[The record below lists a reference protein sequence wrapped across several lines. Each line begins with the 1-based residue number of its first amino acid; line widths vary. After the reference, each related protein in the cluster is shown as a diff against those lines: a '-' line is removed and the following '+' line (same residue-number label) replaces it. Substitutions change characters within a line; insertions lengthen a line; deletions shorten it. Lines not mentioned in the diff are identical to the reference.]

1 VQFYKK
7 LTAAN
12 WSSDQ
17 QLWTLTVDADG
28 SKEIFYARFLAMGS
42 GYFNYDQPRSTHIPG
57 LSNFAGTVVHPQF
70 WPGDLDF
77 TDKKVV
83 IIGSGA
89 TAVTL
94 LPSIGQKATSVT
106 MLQRSP
112 SYVASRPSMDIIERF
127 TRSWLPRKI
136 GLKIN
141 RWKNILVGFVLV
153 KWCHAYPLAARNL
166 IKKATVKQLP
176 PSIPHSP
183 HFEPKYNPWEQRLC
197 LCPDGDFFKALKR
210 GNASIVTD
218 TIKTMTSD
226 RIVLNSGQELEADI
240 IVTATGLKILI
251 AGGALISVDN
261 EVIKPST
268 KFLWKGSMLQD
279 LPNAFFFIGYTNA
292 SWTLGADASALL
304 ICRIMKD
311 MKANGATSAVPR
323 LKQEEEKTMKKMQ
336 LLNLSST
343 YLQEEGAKE
352 QMPMAGDKGP
362 WRPRE
367 SYFRD
372 WWNARFGGIRDG
384 LVYEKVST

>member
-1 VQFYKK
+1 
-7 LTAAN
+7 
-12 WSSDQ
+12 
-17 QLWTLTVDADG
+17 
-28 SKEIFYARFLAMGS
+28 
-42 GYFNYDQPRSTHIPG
+42 
-57 LSNFAGTVVHPQF
+57 
-70 WPGDLDF
+70 
-77 TDKKVV
+77 
-83 IIGSGA
+83 
-89 TAVTL
+89 
-94 LPSIGQKATSVT
+94 
-106 MLQRSP
+106 
-112 SYVASRPSMDIIERF
+112 
-127 TRSWLPRKI
+127 
-136 GLKIN
+136 
-141 RWKNILVGFVLV
+141 
-153 KWCHAYPLAARNL
+153 
-166 IKKATVKQLP
+166 
-176 PSIPHSP
+176 
-183 HFEPKYNPWEQRLC
+183 
-197 LCPDGDFFKALKR
+197 
-210 GNASIVTD
+210 
-218 TIKTMTSD
+218 MTSD